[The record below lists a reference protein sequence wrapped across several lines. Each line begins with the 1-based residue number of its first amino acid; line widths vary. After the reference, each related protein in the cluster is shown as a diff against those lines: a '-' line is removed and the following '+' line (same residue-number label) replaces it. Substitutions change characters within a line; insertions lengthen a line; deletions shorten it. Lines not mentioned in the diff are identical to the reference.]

1 MTGLG
6 TMLSLSGEL
15 EDNEHLPKLSVRKA
29 SEHRSRLRG
38 VMPYVLYLSVSRL
51 FMSKVDAYIY
61 SYESHPRH
69 LLHLSQACEAQAQ
82 QSVKSPETKG
92 TLPGLE
98 YYRLSI

>member
-1 MTGLG
+1 MTGFGMVLVP
-6 TMLSLSGEL
+6 SGES
-15 EDNEHLPKLSVRKA
+15 EDNEYLPNLSVKKA

-61 SYESHPRH
+61 SYESHPRC
-69 LLHLSQACEAQAQ
+69 LLHMSQACEAQAQ
-82 QSVKSPETKG
+82 QSVKCPETKG

-98 YYRLSI
+98 